1 MRRVVLLAALLLALP
16 VALFADSTT
25 DFQNLGSIGSTAT
38 VSTLTPTAGGT
49 LSLTSALSGG
59 ASGTFTNG
67 SQVEVKGNGI
77 FILGVMGNNFTGQ
90 LIAHGVVSGDTIV
103 VTPEPGTLGLLG
115 TGLVGIAGL
124 VRRKFKA
131 A

>member
-59 ASGTFTNG
+59 ASGTLSLT
-67 SQVEVKGNGI
+67 
-77 FILGVMGNNFTGQ
+77 T
-90 LIAHGVVSGDTIV
+90 
-103 VTPEPGTLGLLG
+103 GTLTATAAAGVLPL
-115 TGLVGIAGL
+115 TGGSFTIQHSNTSPLC
-124 VRRKFKA
+124 
-131 A
+131 